1 MTFHQVLNKINRR
14 DTHFLPKNFTFFK
27 IIIIF
32 LVILTISFSVKT
44 ILAQNT
50 NTNQTSAGGNIIKA
64 KQDAI
69 SKGNNQESWLNE
81 AMGSN
86 LMSTIQMMTGEIPF
100 NNDGSINFQSYIP
113 GGAIGITNN
122 MISTL
127 YNHPV
132 SGVEYIA
139 QVKNSFLGK
148 PVYAQDT
155 GFQGLQPLL
164 PLWRTLRNITYVFA
178 SLVFVV
184 IGIMIMLRI
193 KISPQ
198 AVITL
203 QSSIPKIIT
212 ALIFITFS
220 YAIAG
225 LIIDFSNLLLS
236 ICLAIFF
243 TAKGVNTTES
253 LFSTNI
259 FSESIKDSGGFIVTS
274 WLGNAVMTGINQIQD
289 AFGVSPYNLTNIANG
304 GFGKIY
310 DLTTKAIPAASGIV
324 LGQIAGQI
332 FLGVILGGA
341 GSLVLGDLGSSVLG
355 SVGSGVGNVLGGVL
369 GALLIP
375 VILSIMIVIWLIKL
389 YFGLLK
395 CYITLIFQIII
406 GPLQIAMGA
415 IPNSKIGFSSWITNI
430 VANISVFPITILF
443 LVFINYLTDI
453 FSGGGLWA
461 PSQLS
466 MVTLGGNAK
475 VVAAGIGLAGL
486 GMLAKLPKLI
496 PEVIF
501 QLKPS
506 PFGTAI
512 GEAYKLPTS
521 VAIAGAKE
529 GTADIAEKLENNM
542 ANASSPSSVTKIL
555 GWIGKTTSKSLRK

>member
-100 NNDGSINFQSYIP
+100 NDDGSINFQSYIP

-253 LFSTNI
+253 LLSTNI
-259 FSESIKDSGGFIVTS
+259 VSDSGGLIVTS
-274 WLGNAVMTGINQIQD
+274 WIGNVVMWLVNNVQD

-310 DLTTKAIPAASGIV
+310 DLTTRAIPAASGIV

-332 FLGVILGGA
+332 FLGVIFGGVGSLLLGG
-341 GSLVLGDLGSSVLG
+341 LGSTVAGGIG
-355 SVGSGVGNVLGGVL
+355 SAGGNVIGGIL

-466 MVTLGGNAK
+466 MVTLGGNSK

-521 VAIAGAKE
+521 VAIAGVKGGAADVGHKLYRNSRAPSAA
-529 GTADIAEKLENNM
+529 GT
-542 ANASSPSSVTKIL
+542 TKVL
-555 GWIGKTTSKSLRK
+555 GWLGKTIENSLRK